1 MIKQCRHQAV
11 ICNKIYM
18 REPFFVW
25 RWTKLII
32 VGEVSETLNNFK
44 KKVKQS
50 FQNPSLLVDC
60 KWMFRDVC
68 NLIIKTHSN
77 YVWIYQHRSE
87 SKWVA
92 LRQLIVLKSFRFDW
106 STKVAMLIGRLSV
119 KPWCHCLWRPI
130 DKFQLTLTLKM
141 SIRHRLSQ
149 RQSLSITVFRT
160 TLAWIIMLLRPTYE
174 MTPGFKPLT
183 VEANLSE

>member
-1 MIKQCRHQAV
+1 
-11 ICNKIYM
+11 M

-68 NLIIKTHSN
+68 NLIIKTHRN

-119 KPWCHCLWRPI
+119 KPWCHCLWFGSQPSAVIACVLNKNAVSWQIRNNRQLPKHKVGQNAKNLQCLL
-130 DKFQLTLTLKM
+130 KFGL
-141 SIRHRLSQ
+141 IEDNV
-149 RQSLSITVFRT
+149 TVFQ
-160 TLAWIIMLLRPTYE
+160 WPW
-174 MTPGFKPLT
+174 
-183 VEANLSE
+183 NSESG